1 MIKLNLGHTNSVLK
15 NLNTKKLVIKYDL
28 LCTQILVPQQF
39 SAALMKRA
47 RSDPRSMLEHVYLL

>member
-1 MIKLNLGHTNSVLK
+1 MIKLNLGNTNSVLK

-28 LCTQILVPQQF
+28 LSTQILVPQQF
-39 SAALMKRA
+39 SAALMTRA